1 MLAGSSHICG
11 ITAESHRD
19 GGFVVPG
26 ARNLPQL
33 QVSESS

>member
-11 ITAESHRD
+11 IAAGSHRD
-19 GGFVVPG
+19 GGFVVP
-26 ARNLPQL
+26 AVLSLPQL